1 MVCLTQSRKR
11 GRETE
16 SPEELLAQK
25 EREARLAAQ
34 RARHA
39 PKPGD
44 GDGSGGGGGGEAGGP
59 AGQHG
64 GVFRHEWGVESR
76 CDVDVGQ
83 GGRKVRENMSPL
95 QLFERSLSKKDP
107 QFLEGRLVSLRGAE
121 RPGQGVGARVGRAQ
135 AARGG
140 DDAALLGCVGV

>member
-39 PKPGD
+39 PKQETETAAAAAAAEEKQEDLQGNTVVFFD
-44 GDGSGGGGGGEAGGP
+44 TSGG
-59 AGQHG
+59 
-64 GVFRHEWGVESR
+64 
-76 CDVDVGQ
+76 
-83 GGRKVRENMSPL
+83 
-95 QLFERSLSKKDP
+95 
-107 QFLEGRLVSLRGAE
+107 RGA
-121 RPGQGVGARVGRAQ
+121 GAT
-135 AARGG
+135 
-140 DDAALLGCVGV
+140 

>member
-39 PKPGD
+39 PKQETETAAVAAAEEKQEDLQGNTVVFFD
-44 GDGSGGGGGGEAGGP
+44 TSGGRRAG
-59 AGQHG
+59 AT
-64 GVFRHEWGVESR
+64 
-76 CDVDVGQ
+76 
-83 GGRKVRENMSPL
+83 
-95 QLFERSLSKKDP
+95 
-107 QFLEGRLVSLRGAE
+107 
-121 RPGQGVGARVGRAQ
+121 
-135 AARGG
+135 
-140 DDAALLGCVGV
+140 

>member
-39 PKPGD
+39 PKQETETAAAAAAEEKQEDLQGNTVVFFD
-44 GDGSGGGGGGEAGGP
+44 TSGGGRAG
-59 AGQHG
+59 AT
-64 GVFRHEWGVESR
+64 
-76 CDVDVGQ
+76 
-83 GGRKVRENMSPL
+83 
-95 QLFERSLSKKDP
+95 
-107 QFLEGRLVSLRGAE
+107 
-121 RPGQGVGARVGRAQ
+121 
-135 AARGG
+135 
-140 DDAALLGCVGV
+140 

>member
-39 PKPGD
+39 PKQETETAAAAAAEEKQEDLQGNTVVFFD
-44 GDGSGGGGGGEAGGP
+44 TGGG
-59 AGQHG
+59 
-64 GVFRHEWGVESR
+64 W
-76 CDVDVGQ
+76 
-83 GGRKVRENMSPL
+83 
-95 QLFERSLSKKDP
+95 
-107 QFLEGRLVSLRGAE
+107 
-121 RPGQGVGARVGRAQ
+121 RA
-135 AARGG
+135 
-140 DDAALLGCVGV
+140 DAT

>member
-39 PKPGD
+39 PKQETETAAAAAAEEKQEDLQGNTVVFFD
-44 GDGSGGGGGGEAGGP
+44 TSGG
-59 AGQHG
+59 
-64 GVFRHEWGVESR
+64 
-76 CDVDVGQ
+76 
-83 GGRKVRENMSPL
+83 
-95 QLFERSLSKKDP
+95 
-107 QFLEGRLVSLRGAE
+107 RGA
-121 RPGQGVGARVGRAQ
+121 GAT
-135 AARGG
+135 
-140 DDAALLGCVGV
+140 